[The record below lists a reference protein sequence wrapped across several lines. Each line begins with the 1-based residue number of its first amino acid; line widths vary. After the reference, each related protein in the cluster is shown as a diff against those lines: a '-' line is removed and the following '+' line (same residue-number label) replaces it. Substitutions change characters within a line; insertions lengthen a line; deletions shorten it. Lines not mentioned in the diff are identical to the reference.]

1 MKFNLEELYR
11 ANDNGSLESLLL
23 GHGVLPLE
31 ALKSCLQESQ
41 EVVENLEGKVEYL
54 RDYLEWLDLEDDY

>member
-1 MKFNLEELYR
+1 MMKFSLEELYR

-31 ALKSCLQESQ
+31 ALKMCLEESQ
-41 EVVENLEGKVEYL
+41 EVVGDLEGELESL
-54 RDYLEWLDLEDDY
+54 RESITEE

>member
-1 MKFNLEELYR
+1 MKFNLEEQYR

-41 EVVENLEGKVEYL
+41 EVVENLEGE
-54 RDYLEWLDLEDDY
+54 LESLERSLDPEDDW